1 MTGLT
6 FQMRATMAVEKL
18 ADPKYRELVFRGD
31 VPADL
36 LWAWRNC
43 CWGSACQ
50 SGKAKTCQR
59 CWEKDDHGN

>member
-1 MTGLT
+1 
-6 FQMRATMAVEKL
+6 MAVDRL
-18 ADPKYRELVFRGD
+18 TDPEYRELMFQGD
-31 VPADL
+31 IPADL

-59 CWEKDDHGN
+59 CWEKRNNGN